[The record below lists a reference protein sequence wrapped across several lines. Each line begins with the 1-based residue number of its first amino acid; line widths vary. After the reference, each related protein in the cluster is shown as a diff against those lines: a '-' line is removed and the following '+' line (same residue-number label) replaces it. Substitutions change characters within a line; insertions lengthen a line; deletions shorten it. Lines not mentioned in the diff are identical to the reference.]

1 MFSEVVWKKPTL
13 WHQGLS
19 SDRLNYL
26 ERAIS
31 ITFFAGLT
39 ALCAQIA
46 FTLPWTPVP
55 YTFQTFA
62 VLATGVYLR
71 RNDAFVSGCVYVLAG
86 AIGAPVFAEGADML
100 FDSGKL
106 IASGGY
112 LISFPIASALVA
124 EGLDRS
130 RSAGIADFKAQIT
143 CWTLAMIPVYVI
155 GTVWL
160 AESYGVDMAQAF
172 EWGVEPFLIWDF
184 AKIVVMAIVTT
195 KVWSYSPSQFEK
207 YVQVKQNP
215 EMDTKPQQVVQNI
228 TYNIQ
233 DSAISGDIN
242 VNNHSKKQ

>member
-1 MFSEVVWKKPTL
+1 MFSEFNWNKPQT
-13 WHQGLS
+13 WHQTLS
-19 SDRLNYL
+19 AKESTIL

-31 ITFFAGLT
+31 ISFFAGLT

-46 FTLPWTPVP
+46 FTVPWTPVP

-71 RNDAFVSGCVYVLAG
+71 RNDAFFSGCLYLLVG
-86 AIGAPVFAEGADML
+86 AIGAPVFAEGGDML

-130 RSAGIADFKAQIT
+130 RTAGVADLKAQIV
-143 CWTLAMIPVYVI
+143 CWTLAMLPVYLI

-184 AKIVVMAIVTT
+184 AKIVVMTLVTT
-195 KVWSYSPSQFEK
+195 KLWSYSQ
-207 YVQVKQNP
+207 P
-215 EMDTKPQQVVQNI
+215 E
-228 TYNIQ
+228 
-233 DSAISGDIN
+233 
-242 VNNHSKKQ
+242 

>member
-1 MFSEVVWKKPTL
+1 MFSEVVWNKPTL

-19 SDRLNYL
+19 SNKLNYL

-46 FTLPWTPVP
+46 FSVPWTPVP

-71 RNDAFVSGCVYVLAG
+71 RNDAFLSGCVYLLAG
-86 AIGAPVFAEGADML
+86 AIGAPVFAEGGDML

-130 RSAGIADFKAQIT
+130 RSAGIADFKAQII
-143 CWTLAMIPVYVI
+143 CWTLAMIPVYLI
-155 GTVWL
+155 GTLWL
-160 AESYGVDMAQAF
+160 AESYSTDLAQAF

-184 AKIVVMAIVTT
+184 AKIVVMAIITT
-195 KVWSYSPSQFEK
+195 KVWSYSNS
-207 YVQVKQNP
+207 
-215 EMDTKPQQVVQNI
+215 
-228 TYNIQ
+228 
-233 DSAISGDIN
+233 
-242 VNNHSKKQ
+242 

>member
-19 SDRLNYL
+19 SDKLNYL

-86 AIGAPVFAEGADML
+86 AIGAPVFAEGADTL

-172 EWGVEPFLIWDF
+172 EWGVEPFLVWDF
-184 AKIVVMAIVTT
+184 AKIVVMAIITT
-195 KVWSYSPSQFEK
+195 KVWSYSNDKKSTHDD
-207 YVQVKQNP
+207 VQ
-215 EMDTKPQQVVQNI
+215 
-228 TYNIQ
+228 
-233 DSAISGDIN
+233 
-242 VNNHSKKQ
+242 

>member
-1 MFSEVVWKKPTL
+1 MFNEVAWDKPTL

-19 SDRLNYL
+19 SDKLNYL

-46 FTLPWTPVP
+46 FAVPWTPVP

-86 AIGAPVFAEGADML
+86 AIGAPVFAEGGDML

-143 CWTLAMIPVYVI
+143 CWI
-155 GTVWL
+155 
-160 AESYGVDMAQAF
+160 
-172 EWGVEPFLIWDF
+172 
-184 AKIVVMAIVTT
+184 
-195 KVWSYSPSQFEK
+195 
-207 YVQVKQNP
+207 
-215 EMDTKPQQVVQNI
+215 
-228 TYNIQ
+228 
-233 DSAISGDIN
+233 
-242 VNNHSKKQ
+242 